1 MQQAAPEPAAGS
13 PGGPGAG
20 AAGPR
25 AGLLRAFV
33 ASLTGTSLEWYDFA
47 VYSAAAALV
56 FGDLFF
62 PSEDPLTGTLLAFST
77 YAVGY
82 VSRPLGGIVFGRLG
96 DVVGRK
102 KVLIATLVLIGVAT
116 FLIGVL
122 PTHST
127 IGPAAPVALVV
138 LRFAQGVGVGG
149 EWGGA
154 VLLSSEFGDARRR
167 GFWASAAQ
175 VGPPA
180 GNLLANG
187 VLAALGALLTEDQFM
202 SWGWRVAFLFSGV
215 LVGFGLW
222 VRAKL
227 EETPVFRALEA
238 GASRPEAPVRE
249 VLTRQPRAL
258 AAAVLSRVGPDV
270 LYALFTVFVLTY
282 ATDELGMS
290 RGSAL
295 TAVLIGSACQLFLI
309 PLAGALSDRVDRRVL
324 YGVSAVAGG
333 LWPFVFFPMI
343 HGGGW
348 GPLVVGVVVALV
360 LHSLMYG
367 PQAAF
372 VAEQFSPRLRSTGS
386 SLAYTL
392 AGIIGGAVA
401 PLLFTALLGAFDSWV
416 PIAAYLAVAALVT
429 VAGVALGRGPAEAER
444 EDALLVGGRT
454 AQDGAP
460 RMDHGTGTT
469 ADADTTK
476 ADTTTKEEAHR

>member
-1 MQQAAPEPAAGS
+1 MHDTRPDGS
-13 PGGPGAG
+13 GI
-20 AAGPR
+20 R
-25 AGLLRAFV
+25 RAFF
-33 ASLTGTSLEWYDFA
+33 ASLTGTALEWYDFA

-96 DVVGRK
+96 DVIGRK
-102 KVLIATLVLIGVAT
+102 KVLIATLVLIGAAT

-122 PTHST
+122 PAYST
-127 IGPAAPVALVV
+127 IGVAAPIALVL

-154 VLLSSEFGDARRR
+154 VLLSSEFGDPRKR
-167 GFWASAAQ
+167 GFYASAAQ

-187 VLAALGALLTEDQFM
+187 VLAALGALLTEDQFTD
-202 SWGWRVAFLFSGV
+202 WGWRVAFLVSAA

-222 VRAKL
+222 IRAKL
-227 EETPVFRALEA
+227 EETPVFKAMEA
-238 GASRPEAPVRE
+238 EQDRPQAPVRE
-249 VLTRQPRAL
+249 VFTTQPRAL
-258 AAAVLSRVGPDV
+258 TAAILSRVAPDV
-270 LYALFTVFVLTY
+270 LYAMFTVFVLTY
-282 ATDELGMS
+282 ATDELDMS

-295 TAVLIGSACQLFLI
+295 TAVLIGSALQIVLI
-309 PLAGALSDRVDRRVL
+309 PLAGALTDRVNRRLV
-324 YGVSAVAGG
+324 YGVSAVGAGI
-333 LWPFVFFPMI
+333 WPFVFFPMV
-343 HGGGW
+343 GGGSW
-348 GPLVVGVVVALV
+348 PLLALGVVVALV

-372 VAEQFSPRLRSTGS
+372 IAEQFSPRLRYTGS

-392 AGIIGGAVA
+392 AGVIGGAVA

-416 PIAAYLAVAALVT
+416 PLAGYIALTAVVT
-429 VAGVALGRGPAEAER
+429 VVGLALGR
-444 EDALLVGGRT
+444 
-454 AQDGAP
+454 
-460 RMDHGTGTT
+460 
-469 ADADTTK
+469 DADT
-476 ADTTTKEEAHR
+476 AEHEDVRLVEQARDHAPAAQ